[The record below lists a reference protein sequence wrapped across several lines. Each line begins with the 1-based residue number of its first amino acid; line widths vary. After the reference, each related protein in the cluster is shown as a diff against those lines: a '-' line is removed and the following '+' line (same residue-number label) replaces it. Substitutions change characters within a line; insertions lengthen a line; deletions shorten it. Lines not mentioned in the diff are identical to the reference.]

1 MLIISLLFHRRLP
14 TWFRLLIRYLSIG
27 KDVAFANSLYLDSST
42 LDPPQTTTA
51 RRGNQVPPPS
61 YHLIASVLLSS
72 LSAEASS
79 YETLGEEV
87 VQKVRFLLRLVA
99 TGAKEEKLMLPSS
112 TTSLP
117 TKKGVR
123 FSTESMAAPAPR
135 PPERIATPSTKQIAP
150 RGALMKGGA
159 KPTLS
164 RTVSVGVSPQ
174 KRKASDIAA
183 GATQQKA
190 VAKPRP
196 LPRLARSATISHAI
210 GESAVGSI
218 DGGTAA
224 GERGKRSRTA
234 TSSNWRF
241 LMQTMQGKET
251 KIIPSFN
258 FKI

>member
-183 GATQQKA
+183 GPTLQQKV

-210 GESAVGSI
+210 GESAVGPI
-218 DGGTAA
+218 DGGAA
-224 GERGKRSRTA
+224 GGRGKRSRTA

-241 LMQTMQGKET
+241 LMQTMQGKAT
-251 KIIPSFN
+251 T
-258 FKI
+258 